1 MVVVAGADD
10 WSAVDRCIGS
20 DLFVARCSAMDTYA
34 TCIGTDGTPDEYT
47 AIAHF
52 YETKSE
58 FAKVRITK
66 RLFSATP
73 FLMLILP
80 RQARDKQR
88 RS

>member
-1 MVVVAGADD
+1 
-10 WSAVDRCIGS
+10 
-20 DLFVARCSAMDTYA
+20 MDTYA

-58 FAKVRITK
+58 FAKVRTTK
-66 RLFSATP
+66 PFFSATP
-73 FLMLILP
+73 FLMLKTIILP

-88 RS
+88 KS